1 MDSIHAANSEVRT
14 ESADAMARTNRR
26 RPEVEGSRRRT
37 WLETDWYTL
46 LYFSPTGNVRHL
58 AKTLASQ
65 LDSHRTTVVPLE
77 TTEPEQLGG
86 GGHLILLY
94 PIHGFNPPRNVERFV
109 QRLPA
114 NLFDA
119 VSVIAVGC
127 TNHWVDGA
135 VSRRLRRT
143 LTRKGYAIVV
153 DEILAMPLTF
163 IMAFSDDLAR
173 KLVVGS
179 EKRMEHVAAS
189 LGSVP
194 GIAPRVAWWSRLV
207 SFLGRLESPASRL
220 FGLELHANEGCTSCG
235 RCWSHCPQRN
245 IRRGRDGRPRFGFD
259 CLMCMRCIYNCPEK
273 AIAPRISKFIPIKG
287 GYSLSRYV
295 GEECR
300 SS

>member
-1 MDSIHAANSEVRT
+1 
-14 ESADAMARTNRR
+14 
-26 RPEVEGSRRRT
+26 
-37 WLETDWYTL
+37 LYTL

-58 AKTLASQ
+58 AKTLASH
-65 LDSHRTTVVPLE
+65 LDSDGTTVVPLE
-77 TTEPEQLGG
+77 GSEPEQLGG
-86 GGHLILLY
+86 GGHLVLLY

-114 NLFDA
+114 DRFDT

-127 TNHWVDGA
+127 ADHWVDRA

-143 LTRKGYAIVV
+143 LTKKSYAIAV

-163 IMAFSDDLAR
+163 IMAFPDDLAR
-173 KLVVGS
+173 KLVAGS

-194 GIAPRVAWWSRLV
+194 GIAPRVPWKSLLV

-220 FGLELHANEGCTSCG
+220 FGLELHANEDCTSCG
-235 RCWSHCPQRN
+235 TCWNQCPQGN

-259 CLMCMRCIYNCPEK
+259 CLMCLRCIYNCPEK

-295 GEECR
+295 GEERR
-300 SS
+300 SSQHAHPAGFGAR